1 MNKIKYTPIKVPLI
15 KEAHHLARMFAA
27 EQTNG
32 AKAEQVYLN
41 TLAVYAVRSYLQ
53 WLQIDSELTGDSWH
67 ASMRSLF
74 DVADLVI
81 PQMGKIECRPLRP
94 GEEIMQLSP
103 DRATNCRGY
112 VAVGLDRSLSEA
124 QLWGFV
130 KTIDLAP
137 ETSEVLISE
146 LGSLEDLLDYISWFE
161 SVGELLESP
170 DPAAMELREFL
181 GTRSTSD
188 FAAQLEQIINIPD
201 EGDQL
206 TEIVEYMSAK
216 EPVASGNQKILSKE
230 DVVKD
235 KGDLSE
241 SIKMFELADLLLEK
255 LNEIIG

>member
-1 MNKIKYTPIKVPLI
+1 MNKIDFTPIKVPLI
-15 KEAHHLARMFAA
+15 KEAHHLARRFAA

-53 WLQIDSELTGDSWH
+53 WLQIDSELTGDSWQ

-130 KTIDLAP
+130 KTTDLAP

-146 LGSLEDLLDYISWFE
+146 MGSLEDLLDYISWFE

-170 DPAAMELREFL
+170 DRTAKEFREFL
-181 GTRSTSD
+181 GTRSSSD
-188 FAAQLEQIINIPD
+188 FAVQLEQIIKIPN
-201 EGDQL
+201 EGKQL
-206 TEIVEYMSAK
+206 REIVKYMSVK
-216 EPVASGNQKILSKE
+216 EPVASGDRELLTKE
-230 DVVKD
+230 DNVC
-235 KGDLSE
+235 SE
-241 SIKMFELADLLLEK
+241 GLDEEDIFELADRLLSRV
-255 LNEIIG
+255 NEIIG

>member
-1 MNKIKYTPIKVPLI
+1 MNEINITPIKVPLI
-15 KEAHHLARMFAA
+15 KEAHHLARRFAA

-53 WLQIDSELTGDSWH
+53 WLQIDSELTGDSWQ

-94 GEEIMQLSP
+94 GNDIMQLPP

-112 VAVGLDRSLSEA
+112 VAVGLDGSLSEA
-124 QLWGFV
+124 QLWGFI
-130 KTIDLAP
+130 KTIDLAA
-137 ETSEVLISE
+137 ETSGVLLSE
-146 LGSLEDLLDYISWFE
+146 LGSTEDLLDYISWFE
-161 SVGELLESP
+161 SVGELLEST
-170 DPAAMELREFL
+170 DPAAMEFREFL
-181 GTRSTSD
+181 GTRSSAD

-206 TEIVEYMSAK
+206 TEIVEYMSLKEQVGGGNRELLAK
-216 EPVASGNQKILSKE
+216 EYTWF
-230 DVVKD
+230 D
-235 KGDLSE
+235 KGDLE
-241 SIKMFELADLLLEK
+241 ADIKMFELADRLLSRV
-255 LNEIIG
+255 NEIIG